1 MVAHDDSCLRWFF
14 AAVRGGR
21 ANEIHTTLAGWG
33 QQSEEKMARRDPNY
47 IDVHVGSRIRMR
59 RQLINMSQE
68 RLGELLGITFQQVQ
82 KYEKGANRI
91 SASRLFY
98 TAKTLG
104 VPIQFFFEGLPGG
117 ESDAVL
123 RESVPADEFT
133 SALMTPEGVQLAKAF
148 RDADTATK
156 RKLIV
161 GLAKLIV
168 NSD

>member
-1 MVAHDDSCLRWFF
+1 
-14 AAVRGGR
+14 
-21 ANEIHTTLAGWG
+21 
-33 QQSEEKMARRDPNY
+33 MARRDPNY

-91 SASRLFY
+91 SASRMFF

-104 VPIQFFFEGLPGG
+104 VPVQFFFEGLPGG
-117 ESDAVL
+117 EGDSVL
-123 RESVPADEFT
+123 REGIATDEFT
-133 SALMTPEGVQLAKAF
+133 SALMTTEGVQLAKAF
-148 RDADTATK
+148 RDADNTTK

-161 GLAKLIV
+161 GLAKLV
-168 NSD
+168 AESDT